1 MTGGEAKMTEASLDK
16 YADKAALQEAL
27 WVALSHQDYV
37 QISFPA
43 LAEDAGISHCRAVLV
58 AGSVERVLLG
68 ALQEMDDATLA
79 QCAEDFADDKQ
90 ADIHEKLL
98 EGLTQRFEAYADKRT
113 GLHSVSKACPRQ
125 PALAILLSSNLYSFI
140 DRLLMLC
147 GDDEEGLKRM
157 ARIHGICGVVLK
169 ASTAW
174 QRDDSPDLS
183 KTIKVLDQ
191 DLKKAAEWAV
201 SLRILAADEGIAES
215 ND

>member
-1 MTGGEAKMTEASLDK
+1 MTEARPDRFT
-16 YADKAALQEAL
+16 DRAALQDAL
-27 WVALSHQDYV
+27 WSALAHQDYL
-37 QISFPA
+37 QIRLSA
-43 LAEDAGISHCRAVLV
+43 LADAAGISHRQAVLV

-68 ALQEMDDATLA
+68 ALQEMDDAILV
-79 QCAEDFADDKQ
+79 QCAEDFADDMQ
-90 ADIHEKLL
+90 ANVHEKLL
-98 EGLTQRFEAYADKRT
+98 EGLTQRFEAYTDKRT
-113 GLHSVSKACPRQ
+113 GLHSISKACLRQ
-125 PALAILLSSNLYSFI
+125 PALAMQLYSNLYSFV
-140 DRLLMLC
+140 DRLLILC
-147 GDDEEGLKRM
+147 GDDEEGLGKM

-201 SLRILAADEGIAES
+201 TLRVLAADEGMEEN

>member
-27 WVALSHQDYV
+27 WAALSHQDYV
-37 QISFPA
+37 QISLPA
-43 LAEDAGISHCRAVLV
+43 LAEDAGISHRRAVLV

-68 ALQEMDDATLA
+68 ALQEMDDAILA
-79 QCAEDFADDKQ
+79 QCAEDFADDEQ

-201 SLRILAADEGIAES
+201 SLRILAADEGMVES

>member
-1 MTGGEAKMTEASLDK
+1 M
-16 YADKAALQEAL
+16 
-27 WVALSHQDYV
+27 
-37 QISFPA
+37 
-43 LAEDAGISHCRAVLV
+43 
-58 AGSVERVLLG
+58 
-68 ALQEMDDATLA
+68 
-79 QCAEDFADDKQ
+79 Q
-90 ADIHEKLL
+90 ANVHEKLL

-113 GLHSVSKACPRQ
+113 GLHSISKACPRQ
-125 PALAILLSSNLYSFI
+125 PALAMQLSSNLYSFV
-140 DRLLMLC
+140 DRLLILC
-147 GDDEEGLKRM
+147 GDDEEGLGKM

-201 SLRILAADEGIAES
+201 SLRVLAADEGMEEN

>member
-1 MTGGEAKMTEASLDK
+1 MTEVRLDRF
-16 YADKAALQEAL
+16 ADRAALQDAL
-27 WVALSHQDYV
+27 WSALAHQDYL
-37 QISFPA
+37 QIRLSA
-43 LAEDAGISHCRAVLV
+43 LADAAGISHRQAVLV

-68 ALQEMDDATLA
+68 ALQEMDDAILA
-79 QCAEDFADDKQ
+79 QCAEDFADDIQ
-90 ADIHEKLL
+90 ANVHEKLL

-113 GLHSVSKACPRQ
+113 GLHSISKACPRQ
-125 PALAILLSSNLYSFI
+125 PALAMQLSSNLYSFV
-140 DRLLMLC
+140 DRLLILC
-147 GDDEEGLKRM
+147 GDDEEGLGKM

-201 SLRILAADEGIAES
+201 SLRVLAADEGMEEN

>member
-1 MTGGEAKMTEASLDK
+1 
-16 YADKAALQEAL
+16 LQDAL
-27 WVALSHQDYV
+27 WSALAHQDYL
-37 QISFPA
+37 QIRLSA
-43 LAEDAGISHCRAVLV
+43 LADAAGISHRQAVLV

-68 ALQEMDDATLA
+68 ALQEMDDAILA
-79 QCAEDFADDKQ
+79 QCAEDFADDMQ
-90 ADIHEKLL
+90 ANVHEKLL

-113 GLHSVSKACPRQ
+113 GLHSISKACPRQ
-125 PALAILLSSNLYSFI
+125 PALAMQLSSNLYSFV
-140 DRLLMLC
+140 DRLLILC
-147 GDDEEGLKRM
+147 GDDEEGLRKM

-174 QRDDSPDLS
+174 QHDDSPDLS

-201 SLRILAADEGIAES
+201 SLRVLAVDEGMEEN

>member
-1 MTGGEAKMTEASLDK
+1 MTEARPDRF
-16 YADKAALQEAL
+16 ADRAALQDAL
-27 WVALSHQDYV
+27 WSALAHQDYL
-37 QISFPA
+37 QIRLSA
-43 LAEDAGISHCRAVLV
+43 LADAAGISHRQAVLV

-68 ALQEMDDATLA
+68 ALQEMDDAILA
-79 QCAEDFADDKQ
+79 QCAEDFADDIQ
-90 ADIHEKLL
+90 ANVHEKLL

-113 GLHSVSKACPRQ
+113 GLHSISKACPRQ
-125 PALAILLSSNLYSFI
+125 PALAMQLSSNLYSFV
-140 DRLLMLC
+140 DRLLILC
-147 GDDEEGLKRM
+147 GDDEEGLGKM

-201 SLRILAADEGIAES
+201 TLRVLAADEGMEEN

>member
-1 MTGGEAKMTEASLDK
+1 MTEASSDT
-16 YADKAALQEAL
+16 YADKAALRDAL
-27 WVALSHQDYV
+27 WDALAHQDYLQV
-37 QISFPA
+37 RLSA
-43 LAEDAGISHCRAVLV
+43 LAEDAGISHRQSVLA

-68 ALQEMDDATLA
+68 AVQDIDDDILA
-79 QCAEDFADDKQ
+79 QCAEDFADDDQ
-90 ADIHEKLL
+90 ANIYEKLL

-113 GLHSVSKACPRQ
+113 ALQSVSKACLHQ
-125 PALAILLSSNLYSFI
+125 PALAMQLSTNLYSFV
-140 DRLLMLC
+140 DRLLLLC
-147 GDDEEGLKRM
+147 GDDEQGLKRM
-157 ARIHGICGVVLK
+157 ARIHGICGVALK

-201 SLRILAADEGIAES
+201 SLRVLSADEGIDES

>member
-16 YADKAALQEAL
+16 YADKAALQEVL

-37 QISFPA
+37 QISLPA
-43 LAEDAGISHCRAVLV
+43 LAEDAGISHRRAVLV

-68 ALQEMDDATLA
+68 ALQEMDDAILA
-79 QCAEDFADDKQ
+79 QCAEDFADDEQ

-201 SLRILAADEGIAES
+201 SLRILAADEGMAES

>member
-1 MTGGEAKMTEASLDK
+1 MTEARLDK
-16 YADKAALQEAL
+16 FADKAALQDAL
-27 WVALSHQDYV
+27 WAALTHQDYL
-37 QISFPA
+37 QIRLSA
-43 LAEDAGISHCRAVLV
+43 LADAAGISNLQAVLA

-68 ALQEMDDATLA
+68 ALQEMDDDILA
-79 QCAEDFADDKQ
+79 QCAEDFGDDVQ
-90 ADIHEKLL
+90 ANVHEKLL
-98 EGLTQRFEAYADKRT
+98 EGLTQRLEAYADKRT
-113 GLHSVSKACPRQ
+113 GLDSIFKACPRQ
-125 PALAILLSSNLYSFI
+125 PALAMQLFSNLYSFV
-140 DRLLMLC
+140 DRLLILC
-147 GDDEEGLKRM
+147 GDDEEGLKKM

-201 SLRILAADEGIAES
+201 SLQVLAADEGIVKN

>member
-1 MTGGEAKMTEASLDK
+1 MTEASLDK
-16 YADKAALQEAL
+16 YADKDALQQAL
-27 WVALSHQDYV
+27 WAALSHQDYV
-37 QISFPA
+37 QISLPA
-43 LAEDAGISHCRAVLV
+43 LAEDAGISHRRAVLV

-68 ALQEMDDATLA
+68 ALQEMDDAILA
-79 QCAEDFADDKQ
+79 QCAEDFADDEQ

-147 GDDEEGLKRM
+147 GDDEEGLKKM

-201 SLRILAADEGIAES
+201 SLRILAADEGMAES

>member
-37 QISFPA
+37 QISLPA
-43 LAEDAGISHCRAVLV
+43 LAEDAGISRRRAVLV

-68 ALQEMDDATLA
+68 ALQEMDDAILA
-79 QCAEDFADDKQ
+79 QCAEDFADDEQ

-157 ARIHGICGVVLK
+157 ALIHGICGVVLK

-201 SLRILAADEGIAES
+201 SLRILGADEGMAES
-215 ND
+215 KD

>member
-1 MTGGEAKMTEASLDK
+1 MTEARPDRF
-16 YADKAALQEAL
+16 ADRAALQDGLWSAL
-27 WVALSHQDYV
+27 AHQDYL
-37 QISFPA
+37 QIRLSA
-43 LAEDAGISHCRAVLV
+43 LADAAGISHRQAVLV

-68 ALQEMDDATLA
+68 ALQEMDDAILA
-79 QCAEDFADDKQ
+79 QCAEDFADDMQ
-90 ADIHEKLL
+90 ANVHEKLL

-113 GLHSVSKACPRQ
+113 GLHSISKACPRQ
-125 PALAILLSSNLYSFI
+125 PALAMQLSSNLYSFV
-140 DRLLMLC
+140 DRLLILC
-147 GDDEEGLKRM
+147 GDDEEGLGKM

-201 SLRILAADEGIAES
+201 SLRVLAADEGMEEN

>member
-1 MTGGEAKMTEASLDK
+1 MTEASLDK

-27 WVALSHQDYV
+27 WAALSHQDYV
-37 QISFPA
+37 QISLPA
-43 LAEDAGISHCRAVLV
+43 LAEDAGISHRRAVLV

-68 ALQEMDDATLA
+68 ALQEMDDAILA
-79 QCAEDFADDKQ
+79 QCAEDFADDEQ

-125 PALAILLSSNLYSFI
+125 PALVILLSSNLYSFI

-201 SLRILAADEGIAES
+201 SLRILAADEGMVES

>member
-1 MTGGEAKMTEASLDK
+1 MTEARPDRF
-16 YADKAALQEAL
+16 ADRAALQDAL
-27 WVALSHQDYV
+27 WSALAHQDYM
-37 QISFPA
+37 QISLSA
-43 LAEDAGISHCRAVLV
+43 LADAAGISHRQAVLV

-68 ALQEMDDATLA
+68 ALQEMDDAILA
-79 QCAEDFADDKQ
+79 QCAEDFADDMQ
-90 ADIHEKLL
+90 ANVHEKLL

-113 GLHSVSKACPRQ
+113 GLHSISKACPRQ
-125 PALAILLSSNLYSFI
+125 PALAMQLSSNLYSFV
-140 DRLLMLC
+140 DRLLILC
-147 GDDEEGLKRM
+147 GDDEGGLWKM

-201 SLRILAADEGIAES
+201 SLRVLAADEGMEEN